1 MLNVL
6 NSQNGNFIACLL
18 ISKDN
23 DNYLII
29 NTKEDWQK
37 ELQKVENEIY
47 KLNAEFNDKYS
58 MLFYLKVD
66 ASVIDEI
73 KGKIGYSR
81 HKGKGVKSKA

>member
-1 MLNVL
+1 
-6 NSQNGNFIACLL
+6 
-18 ISKDN
+18 
-23 DNYLII
+23 
-29 NTKEDWQK
+29 
-37 ELQKVENEIY
+37 
-47 KLNAEFNDKYS
+47 